1 LIGKR
6 LLMETEEDLETKD
19 PWDLS
24 SEPDITMEF
33 QEQPMLKSDE
43 QGQEATFH
51 ESLEKLTVGEVLGDN
66 AIGCKLL
73 QHYALGD
80 AASALVA
87 SGRTAAAV
95 ADADAHAGHQIVG
108 LLTENDV
115 MRAFYEGASPDEH
128 LGEWLQSGLAR
139 GAPEVTI
146 TKLTVRPT
154 ATIVEA
160 AERMASNAISGN
172 CSSHHVLVQEEDGTL
187 LAVLSSLDLM
197 EVLCSHA
204 SNVERSH
211 QSLLV
216 KDVMKPRANVY
227 ACPPTSTMKD
237 VLKVLLLTQ
246 QNGVLIVD
254 EEGVYGII
262 TPRDAVRAFSDGEP
276 NSVCI
281 ADWMRGL
288 QTSGLTNRIISGE
301 ATVAEAAALM
311 SARKLQH
318 LIVVPPGER
327 EAVGVLSSLDLVYT
341 TSHAKRFFKS
351 TVFSEGPKIGDFLA
365 AYPHLTAVC
374 SRCETL
380 GEVADS
386 LMNTGR
392 TAAAIAMDPYRLIT
406 DNDVMQAFIDGWTW
420 QCSAEKWLLLKDGAN
435 GPSPKHVMVP
445 PSVPLTEAAAL
456 MLNASSQGR
465 PCHHLVIKQTQKTA
479 SGWAGVFSALD
490 VARGLCS
497 LGSNLEVARTGADE
511 STVSSAMKPISAVP
525 TCRPDDTLLRAL
537 SLLVNLH
544 HGMAVVVGE
553 DGTHM
558 GVITARCA
566 SEAMSKGIPL
576 TCLVA
581 DWLHGQQAAFA
592 QVMPRLIPPTARLF
606 DAATVMVANN
616 VHHLIVAEPTAD
628 AASIVPLGV
637 LSSLDLAR
645 GVAAMRS
652 SCPFVSL
659 GWLRLCRG
667 PNTCAVWAA

>member
-1 LIGKR
+1 
-6 LLMETEEDLETKD
+6 METEEDLETKD

-24 SEPDITMEF
+24 PEPDIMMEF
-33 QEQPMLKSDE
+33 QGQAATKS
-43 QGQEATFH
+43 GSLSPKATVH
-51 ESLEKLTVGEVLGDN
+51 ESLEALTVGEVLGDN

-115 MRAFYEGASPDEH
+115 MRAFYEGASPEEH

-139 GAPEVTI
+139 GAPEVAI

-154 ATIVEA
+154 ATIVEV
-160 AERMASNAISGN
+160 AERMASNALSGN
-172 CSSHHVLVQEEDGTL
+172 CSSHHVLVQQEDGNL

-197 EVLCSHA
+197 EVLCTHA
-204 SNVERSH
+204 SDKQNLD
-211 QSLLV
+211 QSPSFSKNLRV
-216 KDVMKPRANVY
+216 KDVMKPRDNVY
-227 ACPPTSTMKD
+227 ACPPTSSMKD

-276 NSVCI
+276 NSVCV

-288 QTSGLTNRIISGE
+288 QTGGLANRIISGE

-311 SARKLQH
+311 AARKLQH
-318 LIVVPPGER
+318 LIVVPPGDR
-327 EAVGVLSSLDLVYT
+327 EAIGVLSSLDLLYT
-341 TSHAKRFFKS
+341 TSHAKRLFKS
-351 TVFSEGPKIGDFLA
+351 TVLSEGPKIGDFLA
-365 AYPHLTAVC
+365 GYPHLTAVC
-374 SRCETL
+374 SRCATL
-380 GEVADS
+380 GEIADS
-386 LMNTGR
+386 LMSTDR
-392 TAAAIAMDPYRLIT
+392 TAAAIAMEPYRLIT
-406 DNDVMQAFIDGWTW
+406 ENDVMRAFIDGWTW
-420 QCSAEKWLLLKDGAN
+420 QCSAEKWLLSKDGAN
-435 GPSPKHVMVP
+435 GSPPKHVMVP
-445 PSVPLTEAAAL
+445 PSTPLTEAAAL
-456 MLNASSQGR
+456 LLSASAQGR
-465 PCHHLVIKQTQKTA
+465 PCHHLVVKGTQKET

-490 VARGLCS
+490 VSRGLCI

-511 STVSSAMKPISAVP
+511 LSVSAAMKPISTIP

-537 SLLVNLH
+537 SILVNQH
-544 HGMAVVVGE
+544 HGMAMVVGE
-553 DGTHM
+553 DGTYI
-558 GVITARCA
+558 GAITARCA
-566 SEAMSKGIPL
+566 LQAMSKGVL
-576 TCLVA
+576 LQCLVA

-592 QVMPRLIPPTARLF
+592 QVMPRLLPPTARLL
-606 DAATVMVANN
+606 DAASVMVSNN
-616 VHHLIVAEPTAD
+616 MHHLIIAEPSAD

>member
-1 LIGKR
+1 
-6 LLMETEEDLETKD
+6 METEEDLETKD

-24 SEPDITMEF
+24 PEPDFTMEF
-33 QEQPMLKSDE
+33 QEPQLLKSHAQSQD
-43 QGQEATFH
+43 TTLH

-87 SGRTAAAV
+87 SGRSAAAV
-95 ADADAHAGHQIVG
+95 ADSDAHVAHQIVG

-115 MRAFYEGASPDEH
+115 MRAFYEGASPEQQ

-139 GAPEVTI
+139 GAPEVAMS
-146 TKLTVRPT
+146 KLTVRPT
-154 ATIVEA
+154 ATIVEV

-172 CSSHHVLVQEEDGTL
+172 CSSHHVLVQQEDGTL
-187 LAVLSSLDLM
+187 LAVLSSLDFM
-197 EVLCSHA
+197 EVLCNHGSD
-204 SNVERSH
+204 VDRSH

-216 KDVMKPRANVY
+216 KDVMKPRDHVY

-254 EEGVYGII
+254 EEGLYGII

-276 NSVCI
+276 NTVCI

-288 QTSGLTNRIISGE
+288 QTGGLANRIISGE
-301 ATVAEAAALM
+301 ATIAEAAAMM

-341 TSHAKRFFKS
+341 TSHAKRLFQS
-351 TVFSEGPKIGDFLA
+351 TVLSEGPSIGDVLTT
-365 AYPHLTAVC
+365 YPHLTAIC
-374 SRCETL
+374 SRCATL

-386 LMNTGR
+386 LMNTAR

-406 DNDVMQAFIDGWTW
+406 ENDVMRAFINGWTW
-420 QCSAEKWLLLKDGAN
+420 QCSAEKWLLSKEGAS
-435 GPSPKHVMVP
+435 GSSPKHIMVP
-445 PSVPLTEAAAL
+445 PSVPLTDAAAL
-456 MLNASSQGR
+456 MLNASSQGL
-465 PCHHLVIKQTQKTA
+465 PCHHLVIKATQNNVG
-479 SGWAGVFSALD
+479 GWAGVFSALD

-511 STVSSAMKPISAVP
+511 STISAVMKPISAVP

-537 SLLVNLH
+537 SLLVNQH
-544 HGMAVVVGE
+544 HGMAIVVGE
-553 DGTHM
+553 DGIHI
-558 GVITARCA
+558 GVITPRCA
-566 SEAMSKGIPL
+566 LEAMSKGIPL

-581 DWLHGQQAAFA
+581 DWLHGQHAAFA
-592 QVMPRLIPPTARLF
+592 QVMPRLITPTARLV
-606 DAATVMVANN
+606 DAAVVMVANN
-616 VHHLIVAEPTAD
+616 VHHLIVAEATAED
-628 AASIVPLGV
+628 AAIVPLGV